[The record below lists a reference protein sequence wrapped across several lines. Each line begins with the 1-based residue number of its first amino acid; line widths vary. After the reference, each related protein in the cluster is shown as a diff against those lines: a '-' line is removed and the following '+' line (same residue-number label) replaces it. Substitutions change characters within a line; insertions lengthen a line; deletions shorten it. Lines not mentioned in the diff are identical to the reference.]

1 MRRFA
6 PFLITFSALLPA
18 VVPVLPSGAASG
30 VSEARP
36 APAAMPLRT
45 GCRAPRSLRL
55 RRFEDGSA
63 QLLCAGR
70 IIVRVSVPG

>member
-6 PFLITFSALLPA
+6 PILITFSALMPA
-18 VVPVLPSGAASG
+18 VVPVLPSRAAG
-30 VSEARP
+30 ILDARP
-36 APAAMPLRT
+36 ESAAAPLRT
-45 GCRAPRSLRL
+45 ECATPGALSL

-70 IIVRVSVPG
+70 VLVRVSVPR